1 MLSTQITSNVN
12 EACSLL
18 EQGQVVAIPTETVYG
33 LAANALDAK
42 AVIKIFEAKKR
53 PFFDPLIVHLKHANE
68 LDKYAINIP
77 SQAYALSQAFWPG
90 PLTLVLQRS
99 ALIPDMVTSGL
110 DTVALRVPAHP
121 LAHQI
126 LSRLSF
132 PLAAPSANPFGYIS
146 PTTAQHVLAQLQG
159 HIPLIVDGGPCKV
172 GVESTIVQCTHEGT
186 TVLRLGG
193 TSVESIEAIVGKV
206 KVNITS
212 SSNPQA
218 PGMLTTH
225 YAPRKPML
233 IGNIDDLMAEHSSKK
248 IAVLTFQ
255 KTYNVPHSR
264 VLSDK
269 GELNEAAQ
277 NLFSMMR
284 ELDATDADIIL
295 TELVPA
301 IGLGPA
307 INDRLQRAA
316 SK

>member
-1 MLSTQITSNVN
+1 MLSTQITSNIN

-53 PFFDPLIVHLKHANE
+53 PFFDPLIVHLKQASE

-99 ALIPDMVTSGL
+99 TLIPDMVTSGL

-159 HIPLIVDGGPCKV
+159 HIPLIVDGGPCTV

-233 IGNIDDLMAEHSSKK
+233 IGNIDDLMAEHGNKK
-248 IAVLTFQ
+248 IAVLAWQ

-264 VLSDK
+264 VLSAN

>member
-1 MLSTQITSNVN
+1 MLSTQITSNIN
-12 EACSLL
+12 KACSLL

-33 LAANALDAK
+33 LAANALDVK
-42 AVIKIFEAKKR
+42 AVIKIFEAKNR
-53 PFFDPLIVHLKHANE
+53 PFFDPLIVHLKHASE

-159 HIPLIVDGGPCKV
+159 HIPLIVDGGPCTV

-248 IAVLTFQ
+248 IAVLAFQ
-255 KTYNVPHSR
+255 KTYNVPQSR
-264 VLSDK
+264 VLSAK

>member
-1 MLSTQITSNVN
+1 MLSTKITEDIN
-12 EACSLL
+12 EACAVLM
-18 EQGQVVAIPTETVYG
+18 QGQVVAIPTETVYG
-33 LAANALDAK
+33 LAANALDVK

-53 PFFDPLIVHLKHANE
+53 PFFDPLIVHLKHASE
-68 LDKYAINIP
+68 LDKYAVNIVP
-77 SQAYALSQAFWPG
+77 QAYALAKAFWPG

-126 LSRLSF
+126 LSLLSF

-159 HIPLIVDGGPCKV
+159 HIPLIVDGGPCTV
-172 GVESTIVQCTHEGT
+172 GVESTIVQCTHEGS

-206 KVNITS
+206 NVNVSS

-225 YAPRKPML
+225 YAPRKPIL
-233 IGNIDDLMAEHSSKK
+233 IGNIDELLAEHSSKK
-248 IAVLTFQ
+248 IAVLSFQ
-255 KTYNVPHSR
+255 NEYKTPFCK
-264 VLSDK
+264 VLSLA
-269 GELNEAAQ
+269 GNMNEAAQ

-284 ELDATDADIIL
+284 ELDATDADVIIA
-295 TELVPA
+295 EFVPA
-301 IGLGPA
+301 VGLGLA

>member
-1 MLSTQITSNVN
+1 
-12 EACSLL
+12 LL

-53 PFFDPLIVHLKHANE
+53 PFFDPLIVHLKHASE

-126 LSRLSF
+126 LSLLSF

-146 PTTAQHVLAQLQG
+146 PTTAQHVLAQLHG
-159 HIPLIVDGGPCKV
+159 HIPLIVDGGPCTV

-255 KTYNVPHSR
+255 NEYKTPFCK
-264 VLSDK
+264 VLSLE
-269 GELNEAAQ
+269 GNMNEAAQ

-284 ELDATDADIIL
+284 ELDANDADIIL

-301 IGLGPA
+301 TGLGPA

>member
-1 MLSTQITSNVN
+1 
-12 EACSLL
+12 LL

-53 PFFDPLIVHLKHANE
+53 PFFDPLIVHLKHASE
-68 LDKYAINIP
+68 LDKYAVNIP
-77 SQAYALSQAFWPG
+77 SQAYALSKAFWPG

-121 LAHQI
+121 LALQI

-159 HIPLIVDGGPCKV
+159 HIPLIVDGGPCTV

-264 VLSDK
+264 VLSAK

-301 IGLGPA
+301 LGLGPA